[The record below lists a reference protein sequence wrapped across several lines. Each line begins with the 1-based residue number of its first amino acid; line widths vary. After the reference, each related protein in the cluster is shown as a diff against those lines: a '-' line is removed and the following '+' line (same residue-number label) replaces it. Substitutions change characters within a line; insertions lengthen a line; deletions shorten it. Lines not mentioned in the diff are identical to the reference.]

1 MIEKIQLA
9 NQTFVLHHS
18 GTMFWEEQ
26 QMLLISDVHLGKIS
40 HFRKYGSAVPQA
52 AISENFRKMDQ
63 VVEFFSPKSIVF
75 MGDLFHSSLN
85 MEWDLFT
92 EWLETIEIPVIL
104 VAGNH
109 DVISELK
116 YEALGVKIF
125 SEIILEG
132 LLLTHHPEERDG
144 LFNICGHLHPG
155 FKLRGTGR
163 QMLPLRCFYKNKE
176 QLIMPAFGEFTGNFW
191 VSPNEGD
198 RIFAIT
204 KTEVISVY

>member
-1 MIEKIQLA
+1 MVEKIHLA
-9 NQTFVLHHS
+9 NQIFILHHS
-18 GTMFWEEQ
+18 GTMYWEEQ
-26 QMLLISDVHLGKIS
+26 EMLLISDVHLGKIS

-85 MEWDLFT
+85 MEWHLFT
-92 EWLETIEIPVIL
+92 QWMETIEIPVIL

-109 DVISELK
+109 DIISELK
-116 YEALGVKIF
+116 YEALGVKIY
-125 SEIILEG
+125 SEIIIDN
-132 LLLTHHPEERDG
+132 LLLTHHPEEREG
-144 LFNICGHLHPG
+144 FFNICGHLHPG
-155 FKLRGTGR
+155 FKLRGNGR
-163 QMLPLRCFYKNKE
+163 QTLQLRCFYQNKD
-176 QLIMPAFGEFTGNFW
+176 QLILPAFGEFTGNFW